1 MSRSGLRHHPHQALA
16 SGCHTQCSSFFITF
30 SVNWHACACCDLPFS
45 SNTSLFSPVIHP
57 NLSSPWNTSAAML
70 RRPLS
75 PPRLL
80 GSTSLL
86 GEAVGSRG
94 ASSHARLFWA
104 GTRGESRCAEG
115 ARVGACEAADR
126 FVNSASPH
134 AAAPRTFTYV
144 L

>member
-1 MSRSGLRHHPHQALA
+1 MAVLVNSRDA
-16 SGCHTQCSSFFITF
+16 
-30 SVNWHACACCDLPFS
+30 
-45 SNTSLFSPVIHP
+45 
-57 NLSSPWNTSAAML
+57 
-70 RRPLS
+70 
-75 PPRLL
+75 PRLL

-126 FVNSASPH
+126 FVNSASPR
-134 AAAPRTFTYV
+134 AAAPRTLIV
-144 L
+144 LCPDTPQPSPRAGRRRDYDGQTADPTG